1 MLKHLRDPIWQFI
14 GATVGIATLFVTIAL
29 ANPALVGRWWQPV
42 LIGALALIGLAAVLC
57 SRGGRQT
64 SADRVWRGWL
74 EDLSRIERNAHLLS
88 DRLSEY
94 PSPETQDPTA
104 QQLYRQLAD
113 QKGVFRRH
121 KDLWGAINDFLNRAG
136 IVIADWQTWDS
147 RRERD
152 EAIGDM
158 LDHYGKLLE
167 EIEKLRRANLDG
179 RPGP

>member
-1 MLKHLRDPIWQFI
+1 VLKYLRDPIWQFF
-14 GATVGIATLFVTIAL
+14 GFAATVVLGLAAIAL
-29 ANPALVGRWWQPV
+29 ANPTLVQRWWQPV
-42 LIGALALIGLAAVLC
+42 LIGASALIALAAVLC
-57 SRGGRQT
+57 FRGARRA
-64 SADRVWRGWL
+64 SADTVWHGWL

-88 DRLSEY
+88 DRLSDY

-113 QKGVFRRH
+113 EKGVFRRH

-136 IVIADWQTWDS
+136 IVIADRQAWDS

-158 LDHYGKLLE
+158 LDHYSKLLQ
-167 EIEKLRRANLDG
+167 EIDKIRKANVD
-179 RPGP
+179 